1 MSIEKERDRQREETK
16 YSSRGTSTRE
26 SFLPRTREL
35 FLRMRGFGWEGSTNY
50 SPPAFIVLIELSS
63 RALIPHFTPGS
74 AHMAQRA
81 ETTVDKR
88 FTLLSHWP
96 SEKVG
101 TKVGAVQPI
110 PNRTCSNFFF
120 PQLCSNCPPITER
133 DWTEVGVP
141 IRHWVTWVHGAL
153 PLFVCWKRPSC
164 FALKNIALFYNDFV
178 SLCQCKTQN
187 AVLFQF
193 IAELSDAQ
201 PLF

>member
-81 ETTVDKR
+81 ETTVDKLSWATSCVWAR
-88 FTLLSHWP
+88 FP
-96 SEKVG
+96 D
-101 TKVGAVQPI
+101 
-110 PNRTCSNFFF
+110 R
-120 PQLCSNCPPITER
+120 
-133 DWTEVGVP
+133 
-141 IRHWVTWVHGAL
+141 
-153 PLFVCWKRPSC
+153 
-164 FALKNIALFYNDFV
+164 
-178 SLCQCKTQN
+178 
-187 AVLFQF
+187 FQQY
-193 IAELSDAQ
+193 A
-201 PLF
+201 